1 MFAPRFVLLST
12 LALACWATAPTG
24 YAQEST
30 ARTAQEVAP
39 TVEEDETGIDFPTW
53 LDLDLG
59 EKDDPLTRHH
69 LLGTGVRE
77 KTIFQV
83 NVYGMAMYAD
93 KDALGREHRA
103 LANKISPKKVGK
115 DKKLAAALLEGKVAL
130 TLRLVFARDIDAED
144 VREAFEDWL
153 QPRLEDAVKAVK
165 DSEKRAALKKS
176 TTANLVTFRDFF
188 SVDITEGDELIMVWE
203 TDGSLHTILQG
214 KARKVLKDVH
224 LCRAMFDCYIGE
236 DAAEPDARKSFLTGA
251 WRLARAWKPPVA
263 VEATEGTNAEKDSD

>member
-1 MFAPRFVLLST
+1 MLATRFVLLST
-12 LALACWATAPTG
+12 IASALWVAAPTG

-30 ARTAQEVAP
+30 TRKAQEVAP

-53 LDLDLG
+53 LDLDLDG
-59 EKDDPLTRHH
+59 KGDELTRHH

-77 KTIFQV
+77 KTIFYV
-83 NVYGMAMYAD
+83 DVYGMAMYAD
-93 KDALGREHRA
+93 KEALGREHSA
-103 LANKISPKKVGK
+103 LAKKISPKKAGK

-153 QPRLEDAVKAVK
+153 QPRLEKAVKAVK
-165 DSEKRAALKKS
+165 DPTKRAALKKS

-214 KARKVLKDVH
+214 KARKVLNDVH

-236 DAAEPDARKSFLTGA
+236 DAAEPKARKSFLTGA
-251 WRLARAWKPPVA
+251 WRLARAWTAPVA
-263 VEATEGTNAEKDSD
+263 TDETEGSDADKN